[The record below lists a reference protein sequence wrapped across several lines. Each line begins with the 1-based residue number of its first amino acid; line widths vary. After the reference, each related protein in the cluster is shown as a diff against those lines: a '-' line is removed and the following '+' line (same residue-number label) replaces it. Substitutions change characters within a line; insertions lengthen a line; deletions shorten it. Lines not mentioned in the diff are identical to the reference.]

1 MKTIIASLLGTLL
14 YLATSTL
21 AFAQTEPV
29 LQDTLTIQ
37 IGVDKKVIIL
47 VRDKQALK
55 SLQQYDLNKMV
66 RDLNEK
72 ADTVNHNQT
81 IVITDQDGTRYRIA
95 YSIEINK
102 DVEEAATEEEDDD
115 DEDFNIN
122 FNNKYKS
129 KEHKNKSYSRTRSS
143 FLIDLGVN
151 NYLEDGKFPQEDDA
165 QYAVKHWG
173 SWYVGL
179 GQSFTTQI
187 AGPLA
192 LQWGA
197 GVNWYNFKFE
207 DQRTRID
214 KSNQRIDFIQ
224 EPRSEVYSEKSKL
237 TASYVTLQAVPM
249 LDFGYRRKTEVRA
262 DGSSQVNR
270 WHTSKAFRVG
280 LGGYASYRLGSYTK
294 YKFEVEQD
302 EKKDRNRDNYYL
314 NNWRYGVRA
323 QVGFKGIDLFAQYD
337 LNDLFI
343 ENRGPKLNAFSFGIM
358 L

>member
-1 MKTIIASLLGTLL
+1 MKTIIATLLGTLM
-14 YLATSTL
+14 YLGTSTL
-21 AFAQTEPV
+21 AFAQTEPL
-29 LQDTLTIQ
+29 LQDTLTIE
-37 IGVDKKVIIL
+37 IGADKKVIIL
-47 VRDKQALK
+47 VKDKQALK

-95 YSIEINK
+95 YSIEINEDA
-102 DVEEAATEEEDDD
+102 DVAETEEDDD
-115 DEDFNIN
+115 DDDNFNIN
-122 FNNKYKS
+122 FSNKGKN
-129 KEHKNKSYSRTRSS
+129 KEHKHKSYSRTRSS

-151 NYLEDGKFPQEDDA
+151 NFLEDGKFPQEDDA
-165 QYAVKHWG
+165 QYAVKPWG

-207 DQRTRID
+207 DQRTRLNKTEQGVAFTQD
-214 KSNQRIDFIQ
+214 LN
-224 EPRSEVYSEKSKL
+224 SEVYSQKSKL
-237 TASYVTLQAVPM
+237 TASYITLQAVPM
-249 LDFGYRRKTEVRA
+249 LDFGYRRKTEVKE
-262 DGSSQVNR
+262 DGSTAVNR
-270 WHTSKAFRVG
+270 WHTSKAFRIG

-294 YKFEVEQD
+294 YKFEIEGD

-323 QVGFKGIDLFAQYD
+323 QVGYKGIDLFAQYD
-337 LNDLFI
+337 LNELFI
-343 ENRGPKLNAFSFGIM
+343 ENRGPQLNAFSFGIM